1 MYIRTFGNKRKVH
14 VVIFPFNWLS
24 PNFRLNLKW
33 TLHVALCK
41 SKSNVINSLAFE
53 WDEICVFRECGDE
66 RKGEKE
72 REQKTNRYVGQN
84 DGKMVTETHR
94 VSVHTTH
101 NPESTTDEMRREII
115 KKIRYCSIA
124 RSERR
129 PKWNREKKLNQFN
142 LVVAFSIVVNLFTI
156 KWNFSI
162 RSPYLSIFASKTI
175 QNPTLRSFCNFNNFE
190 NVIFRFPNCFFS
202 FFVFF
207 YHCLA
212 DSWTHNFEWIASGMA
227 TEDDDDGWSIKVA
240 TKCKIKWTQCHF

>member
-1 MYIRTFGNKRKVH
+1 MLSFFHLIDFRQTFDSIWNEH
-14 VVIFPFNWLS
+14 FM
-24 PNFRLNLKW
+24 
-33 TLHVALCK
+33 LHCK

-53 WDEICVFRECGDE
+53 WDEICVFQVSCDK
-66 RKGEKE
+66 RKGGKE

-101 NPESTTDEMRREII
+101 KPESTTDEMRREII

-129 PKWNREKKLNQFN
+129 PKWNRGKKLNQFN

-175 QNPTLRSFCNFNNFE
+175 QNPTFTYIFCNFNNFE
-190 NVIFRFPNCFFS
+190 NVIFRFPNCFFLLLLLLPLLGRWLNTQ
-202 FFVFF
+202 FRMDCKW
-207 YHCLA
+207 HG
-212 DSWTHNFEWIASGMA
+212 DR
-227 TEDDDDGWSIKVA
+227 GWRRRMVNQSCNKM
-240 TKCKIKWTQCHF
+240 QN